1 MRPDIRSHTGQHY
14 AWMLGGAI
22 GQLKAKNDWEIRAWY
37 QYAEQFAL
45 DPNLVDSDIFDSRVN
60 EKGVAVKAGYMLAD
74 AISFN
79 LTWAYSWRINGA
91 LGTGGIGDIAVNP
104 LDQYQTLS
112 SGYEREVLN
121 LKTKSKPSTYE
132 NQTPRSLLWRWW
144 LQASPRHADRLVI
157 KGSDTL
163 GAKLVPQLAEQF
175 KAQHPGTTFDIA
187 AEGSTTGIAAIIDGT
202 AQIGMSSRRAKTSE
216 VGAAREGKDMKPTI
230 VAFDGIAV
238 IVNSANPIKG
248 LTKKQVEQI
257 FTGDVTDWSA
267 VGGSGGKISVYTR
280 NTSSGTYSDFKELAM
295 KKRDYAA
302 ARKRWPATN
311 RSRPKSAKIRTASV
325 MSAWRTSRLAE

>member
-1 MRPDIRSHTGQHY
+1 MKIKHLAVT
-14 AWMLGGAI
+14 LG
-22 GQLKAKNDWEIRAWY
+22 L
-37 QYAEQFAL
+37 
-45 DPNLVDSDIFDSRVN
+45 
-60 EKGVAVKAGYMLAD
+60 LA
-74 AISFN
+74 A
-79 LTWAYSWRINGA
+79 
-91 LGTGGIGDIAVNP
+91 
-104 LDQYQTLS
+104 TLS
-112 SGYEREVLN
+112 N
-121 LKTKSKPSTYE
+121 A
-132 NQTPRSLLWRWW
+132 N
-144 LQASPRHADRLVI
+144 ADRLVI

-216 VGAAREGKDMKPTI
+216 VGAAASKGKHMKPTI

-295 KKRDYAA
+295 KKRDYAGWLA
-302 ARKRWPATN
+302 KDGRKRTDRVRSGQKSKWRRLCRHGLHQSWRSKSNADRWRMPSTKSVQAHSYPYWRPTFYYTN
-311 RSRPKSAKIRTASV
+311 GDPSGLAKEFVDFTVGSGGQRIVAQV
-325 MSAWRTSRLAE
+325 GFVPIK